1 MAVDIVMP
9 NLGFDS
15 QEAHIVEWLKKPG
28 DPVRKGE
35 IIAVVESDKASVE
48 LESIESGTLLEV
60 FYPNDSDVI
69 VGSVIAR
76 IGHAEE
82 ASVPLNVRET
92 PSRPQTMPAE
102 NQRPPT
108 PVYTPPLSPVDTGM
122 VEVSPVARRMASDHG
137 LDLSKVQ
144 GSGPRGRIT
153 REDVEAILP
162 VSGGNGNRTA
172 QPVSDGL
179 LALPK
184 IRKMARD
191 AGIDLEVVPATGKAG
206 QITLADLRAYQH
218 RLAAGAGAL
227 VQTRPG
233 TLPPPVQLPER
244 SQEIQLSRLQKVGG
258 QRLSQ
263 SKQAAPHFYVTG
275 EFDMEAA
282 LEKLEDLAAPPRI
295 NDLLQFLVVQTLLR
309 VPELNATFVDSHLY
323 RHESINLAIA
333 VARSDGLITP
343 VIQGADRFSLTG
355 LAKESRA
362 LIQRTRDNHLQ
373 PSDLQNATFTIS
385 NLGMVQQVDHFTAVI
400 NPPQVA
406 ILAIGT
412 LKPRPVVING
422 GLHIRN
428 TVHLTLSGDHRV
440 VDGMILAR
448 FMEVFQSEL
457 DTFSR

>member
-1 MAVDIVMP
+1 
-9 NLGFDS
+9 
-15 QEAHIVEWLKKPG
+15 
-28 DPVRKGE
+28 
-35 IIAVVESDKASVE
+35 
-48 LESIESGTLLEV
+48 
-60 FYPNDSDVI
+60 
-69 VGSVIAR
+69 
-76 IGHAEE
+76 
-82 ASVPLNVRET
+82 
-92 PSRPQTMPAE
+92 
-102 NQRPPT
+102 
-108 PVYTPPLSPVDTGM
+108 
-122 VEVSPVARRMASDHG
+122 
-137 LDLSKVQ
+137 
-144 GSGPRGRIT
+144 
-153 REDVEAILP
+153 
-162 VSGGNGNRTA
+162 
-172 QPVSDGL
+172 
-179 LALPK
+179 
-184 IRKMARD
+184 MARD